1 MQQDEPLVAMIF
13 VTVLIINFN
22 SLVWFMF
29 LRLTMLGLINVEIAL
44 RIGFTELNNVST
56 SVNTATS
63 S

>member
-1 MQQDEPLVAMIF
+1 MSSIAVKGAEKI
-13 VTVLIINFN
+13 N

-44 RIGFTELNNVST
+44 RIGFTELNSVNT

>member
-1 MQQDEPLVAMIF
+1 MIF

-44 RIGFTELNNVST
+44 RIGFTELNSVST